1 MTIKRL
7 LGSLARRV
15 FATRRAPLVLLA
27 PVLIALGGV
36 ATPAEAAC
44 PVAVAGF
51 SPALLPAAYKPAA
64 VPAGHISITFSGHA
78 SFLIETPGG
87 ASVFTDYNGYVRPPR
102 IPDAVTMNISHY
114 THYTDFVEPE
124 IKYVLRGWDPAGGIA
139 RHNIRIKDARV
150 RNVPTNVTELGGKL
164 SNENSIFVVE
174 AAELCVAHLSFL
186 RHVLSKGQLRELGR
200 VDVLLVPIDGMW
212 TMSHQEL
219 MQVIGQI
226 EPALIIPMHYGSGDS
241 VDAFIALASKL
252 YPIKRHSANTLIFSL
267 RTLPRKTEVLFL
279 GEGF

>member
-1 MTIKRL
+1 MTIRQWVFA
-7 LGSLARRV
+7 SVRRV
-15 FATRRAPLVLLA
+15 FATRRAPLIMLA

-36 ATPAEAAC
+36 LAPAEAAC

-51 SPALLPAAYKPAA
+51 SPAVLPAAYKRAA

-87 ASVFTDYNGYVRPPR
+87 ASVFTDYNGYVRAPR

-114 THYTDFVEPE
+114 TQYTDFVEPE

-150 RNVPTNVTELGGKL
+150 RNVPTNVTDLGGKL

-226 EPALIIPMHYGSGDS
+226 SPALIIPMHYGSGDS

-252 YPIKRHSANTLIFSL
+252 CPIKRQSANTLIFSL

>member
-1 MTIKRL
+1 MTIRRL
-7 LGSLARRV
+7 LGSFARRII
-15 FATRRAPLVLLA
+15 ASWRARVILMAPMLLVLGA
-27 PVLIALGGV
+27 A
-36 ATPAEAAC
+36 ANPAEAAC
-44 PVAVAGF
+44 PVGIAGLN
-51 SPALLPAAYKPAA
+51 PLLLPAAYKTAA
-64 VPAGHISITFSGHA
+64 IPAGHISITFAGHA

-87 ASVFTDYNGYVRPPR
+87 ASVFTDYNGYVRAPR
-102 IPDAVTMNISHY
+102 IPDAVTMNLSHD

-150 RNVPTNVTELGGKL
+150 RNVPTNVTELAGQF

-174 AAELCVAHLSFL
+174 AAELCVAHLSHL
-186 RHVLSKGQLRELGR
+186 HHTLSKGQVRELGR

-219 MQVIGQI
+219 MHVIGQI
-226 EPALIIPMHYGSGDS
+226 EPALIIPMHYGSGTA

-252 YPIKRHSANTLIFSL
+252 YPIKRHTANSLIFSL
-267 RTLPRKTEVLFL
+267 RTLPKKTEVLFL
-279 GEGF
+279 GDGY

>member
-1 MTIKRL
+1 MTIKRW
-7 LGSLARRV
+7 LGSWARRII
-15 FATRRAPLVLLA
+15 ATWRAPVILLA
-27 PVLIALGGV
+27 PVLISLGGLS
-36 ATPAEAAC
+36 APAYAAC
-44 PVAVAGF
+44 PVGVAG
-51 SPALLPAAYKPAA
+51 PGPLLMPAAYRAAA
-64 VPAGHISITFSGHA
+64 VPAGHISITFAGHA

-87 ASVFTDYNGYVRPPR
+87 ASVFTDYNGYVRAPKV
-102 IPDAVTMNISHY
+102 PDAVTMNISHY

-124 IKYVLRGWDPAGGIA
+124 IKVVLRGWDPAGGIA

-150 RNVPTNVTELGGKL
+150 RNVPTNITELGGEL

-186 RHVLSKGQLRELGR
+186 RHVLSKGQVRELGR

-219 MQVIGQI
+219 MHVIGQI
-226 EPALIIPMHYGSGDS
+226 EPALIIPMHYGSGVA

-252 YPIKRHSANTLIFSL
+252 YPIKRQPANSLIFSL
-267 RTLPRKTEVLFL
+267 RSLPRKTEVLFL
-279 GEGF
+279 GDGY

>member
-1 MTIKRL
+1 MRQRNI
-7 LGSLARRV
+7 GSVRRV
-15 FATRRAPLVLLA
+15 MTSCRARAILLA
-27 PVLIALGGV
+27 PVLIVLGGV
-36 ATPAEAAC
+36 LAPAEAVC
-44 PVAVAGF
+44 PVAVAG
-51 SPALLPAAYKPAA
+51 SRPALLPAAYKTAA
-64 VPAGHISITFSGHA
+64 VPAGHISITYSGHA

-87 ASVFTDYNGYVRPPR
+87 ASVFTDYNGYVLPPR

-139 RHNIRIKDARV
+139 RHDIRIKDARI
-150 RNVPTNVTELGGKL
+150 RNVPTNVTDLGAKL
-164 SNENSIFVVE
+164 SNENSIFVIE
-174 AAELCVAHLSFL
+174 AADLCVAHLSFL

-219 MQVIGQI
+219 MRVIGQI
-226 EPALIIPMHYGSGDS
+226 SPALIIPMHYGSGDS

-252 YPIKRHSANTLIFSL
+252 YPIKRQSANTLVFSL

-279 GEGF
+279 GQGF